1 MRLVRPVPVR
11 RWCAAAIAAALVVAP
26 TAATASPSGPAQ
38 ERPASHD
45 GTSDRLAIRAADG
58 GVLAAVGD
66 SSDLTGALDEVKA
79 AVEAEVAKLDAARKA
94 LDEAVD
100 ELVDADVAVSETE
113 RRIEELTARS
123 DEVVVDAF
131 ISPPSERAIDV
142 LATATPNDVTVKQAV
157 LNLEAEDL
165 AATLAELDEA
175 RGELEAKQADQ
186 REALSRA
193 TAARAEAD
201 AALADVEAAVSQQSW
216 FVLAVTEGLDPNSA
230 QARALAAANP
240 EWAALLAASRDD
252 LVAKLDEIRKTR
264 EYEAALQ
271 ALREAQRREAER
283 REAERRAAEA
293 AAQAAQNPGPSAPSQ
308 PASPGS
314 IVCPVQG
321 PVNFTDTWG
330 AARSGGRAHMGV
342 DMLAAMGT
350 PTVAPVSGQVEH
362 RGSSLGGLSWYVYGD
377 DGNTYYGT
385 HLSGYANQGVGWVA
399 AGTVIGYVGD
409 SGNAA
414 GTPHLHFEYHPG
426 GGSPVNPYPLAAG
439 AC

>member
-1 MRLVRPVPVR
+1 
-11 RWCAAAIAAALVVAP
+11 
-26 TAATASPSGPAQ
+26 
-38 ERPASHD
+38 
-45 GTSDRLAIRAADG
+45 
-58 GVLAAVGD
+58 
-66 SSDLTGALDEVKA
+66 VKA